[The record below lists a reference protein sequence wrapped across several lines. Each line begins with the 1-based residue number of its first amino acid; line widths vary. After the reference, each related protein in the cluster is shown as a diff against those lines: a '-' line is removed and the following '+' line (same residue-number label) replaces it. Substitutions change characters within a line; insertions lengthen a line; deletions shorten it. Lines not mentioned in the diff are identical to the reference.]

1 MRIRSQNIQFFEKS
15 NENPIAESSDL
26 VVLKDYFDTKHNAPE
41 AKTTNDAQ
49 VVSTDIDE
57 KLYIKTVAVDN
68 ELKNHKFDQT
78 LKQKQLKKEVNAPF
92 QNKGNKLQYKFNLE
106 QLPKLEGAKPLL
118 KKGSVCRL
126 TKKTDEL
133 AKCKKSNKLSRLADR
148 SAGGWMN

>member
-26 VVLKDYFDTKHNAPE
+26 VVLKDYFDTKQNAPE

-78 LKQKQLKKEVNAPF
+78 
-92 QNKGNKLQYKFNLE
+92 
-106 QLPKLEGAKPLL
+106 
-118 KKGSVCRL
+118 
-126 TKKTDEL
+126 
-133 AKCKKSNKLSRLADR
+133 R
-148 SAGGWMN
+148 SKNS